1 MYLGWIHQNRLGTRI
16 KVIYLCSLRLKTWP
30 LFLDHTFTI
39 MELSRKPHELKRGR
53 RGGRGKGEGGRGEGG
68 RLISNMDFL
77 NHFILLVNSCFVN
90 QDKLCE
96 QWTIKLVRIVL
107 CIRHFYS
114 YLVPLDH
121 SVFLATLYHVNNICL
136 QKSVGLVRLK
146 LFGRPS
152 FLVPFNPWP
161 LRATSILF
169 PPTIHNWVKCK
180 GRKNMGNVYPL
191 KQLLTVKKYSLSAP

>member
-1 MYLGWIHQNRLGTRI
+1 MYLEWFHQNRLGTRI
-16 KVIYLCSLRLKTWP
+16 IVIYLCSLWLKTWP

-39 MELSRKPHELKRGR
+39 MELSGKPHELKRGR
-53 RGGRGKGEGGRGEGG
+53 RGGRGEGRRGEGG
-68 RLISNMDFL
+68 RMISNMDFL

-114 YLVPLDH
+114 YLVPLYH
-121 SVFLATLYHVNNICL
+121 SVFLATLYHVNNICP

-152 FLVPFNPWP
+152 FLVPFNPWS

-169 PPTIHNWVKCK
+169 PSTIHNWVKCK
-180 GRKNMGNVYPL
+180 GQKNMGNDYPL